1 MNLEGQMK
9 TITVALISSLSF
21 LTACNSTQTNLV
33 PPPLS
38 LTQANEFIV
47 SEVESQEQI
56 FALTPQIKEQLNTAF
71 PKEARTLLNA
81 KKLLYFLLK
90 NGDSSLSYQS
100 GATLTAGQSYAN
112 LNANCLS
119 LSILAYS
126 LAEHLGLEGQ
136 FQQVHIP
143 EYWALNNGF
152 NLLTG
157 HINLKVK
164 ESNKASV
171 NHKVIY
177 PQERAIIIDFDPNSR
192 QEAFRTTNINK
203 ARITAMF
210 YNNKGVSAM
219 LKNDYD
225 LAYSYY
231 LAAINADYKYSGAWG
246 NLGVLFRLNNDFQRA
261 ETAYQYAITLNSDN
275 NTALG
280 NLARL
285 YNLTD
290 RVQQGREIL
299 AMLDKKRQA
308 NPYYHISLGN
318 DAYTTKRYR
327 DAIKHYRKARELDP
341 KLHDT
346 DFGLARTYYQLGDL
360 KLAKKYLTMAND
372 KADFEE
378 DKKRYESKLRALRS
392 HTAKLSYH
400 D

>member
-1 MNLEGQMK
+1 M
-9 TITVALISSLSF
+9 
-21 LTACNSTQTNLV
+21 
-33 PPPLS
+33 LS
-38 LTQANEFIV
+38 LK
-47 SEVESQEQI
+47 S
-56 FALTPQIKEQLNTAF
+56 TPRF
-71 PKEARTLLNA
+71 PHA
-81 KKLLYFLLK
+81 
-90 NGDSSLSYQS
+90 
-100 GATLTAGQSYAN
+100 
-112 LNANCLS
+112 
-119 LSILAYS
+119 
-126 LAEHLGLEGQ
+126 
-136 FQQVHIP
+136 P
-143 EYWALNNGF
+143 
-152 NLLTG
+152 
-157 HINLKVK
+157 
-164 ESNKASV
+164 
-171 NHKVIY
+171 
-177 PQERAIIIDFDPNSR
+177 
-192 QEAFRTTNINK
+192 
-203 ARITAMF
+203 
-210 YNNKGVSAM
+210 
-219 LKNDYD
+219 
-225 LAYSYY
+225 
-231 LAAINADYKYSGAWG
+231 
-246 NLGVLFRLNNDFQRA
+246 
-261 ETAYQYAITLNSDN
+261 AYQYAITLNSDN